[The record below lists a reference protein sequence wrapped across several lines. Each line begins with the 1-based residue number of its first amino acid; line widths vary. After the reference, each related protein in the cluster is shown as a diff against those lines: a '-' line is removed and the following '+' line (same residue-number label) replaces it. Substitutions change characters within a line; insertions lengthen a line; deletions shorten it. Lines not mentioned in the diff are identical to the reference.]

1 MTLGAPLVRF
11 RPEDCPAMPARRRT
25 GNENLRKKFQSTA
38 KWPDST
44 IDIAAQLLP
53 PGGRV
58 KTATLPRQGNS
69 SIKLTAFGAVFLFE
83 NQQLVRFHWHA
94 LRTRAC
100 HPGRAD
106 GANESTSTQSL
117 ALIGFS

>member
-25 GNENLRKKFQSTA
+25 GNENLRKKFQFTA

-53 PGGRV
+53 PRGRV

-69 SIKLTAFGAVFLFE
+69 SIKLTAFGRSFC
-83 NQQLVRFHWHA
+83 
-94 LRTRAC
+94 LRTSSWFDFIGTRYVLEPAI
-100 HPGRAD
+100 PGARMARM
-106 GANESTSTQSL
+106 NRPPRNRSH
-117 ALIGFS
+117 